1 MKKTSL
7 ILSLLLLFLVS
18 CGPSQQEKE
27 RIADKA
33 CAEIMETRKFESSKR
48 IQVLN
53 DARFEVGDYD
63 SVYPMDDDFLWSSL
77 SLGGRQS
84 CIDSIIKP
92 PPPPKKTKAQKEGEE
107 AAALAAE
114 EAKLKKEEEERI
126 AAEEAEREAE
136 ERKKYVLENQVST
149 YLYCPIVGRNPMF
162 HQNIYYL
169 LINLNKLDG
178 ELIESEIYTM
188 YKTAKKED
196 RSYFK
201 RYGCDSSD
209 KDLTSRPSYIRK
221 PEPCSVISTKED
233 TFGDG
238 SFIYVNIEEVLSSG
252 WIKTNFIPIERIYE
266 RREDSTSYGHK
277 ILKFGSI
284 DSFVEPVLDRVDL
297 GAAIDSFELGDNG
310 SPYQCEV
317 TSKEIYEAKIQEQ
330 QNLVDDLVET
340 TKKEK
345 AEREAQKTQI

>member
-1 MKKTSL
+1 MNLLKK
-7 ILSLLLLFLVS
+7 
-18 CGPSQQEKE
+18 
-27 RIADKA
+27 D
-33 CAEIMETRKFESSKR
+33 
-48 IQVLN
+48 
-53 DARFEVGDYD
+53 
-63 SVYPMDDDFLWSSL
+63 
-77 SLGGRQS
+77 
-84 CIDSIIKP
+84 IIFSDVN
-92 PPPPKKTKAQKEGEE
+92 
-107 AAALAAE
+107 
-114 EAKLKKEEEERI
+114 KLKGVGKQLSKYLKNKKIEKVKDILLNLPYSETDRSRI
-126 AAEEAEREAE
+126 
-136 ERKKYVLENQVST
+136 
-149 YLYCPIVGRNPMF
+149 
-162 HQNIYYL
+162 
-169 LINLNKLDG
+169 INLNKLDG